1 MKGMGVDVLETTHSR
16 HGDIVVVAL
25 TGEVDVDNV
34 ARVRRCLDE
43 AVAAHGT
50 RLVVDLTGLTFIDT
64 TGLGVLVR
72 QLAALRDR
80 DGTMALVASDGQVLR
95 RLRRTNLAALFPIHD
110 TLPQA
115 LAQPEAGARGRA
127 G

>member
-1 MKGMGVDVLETTHSR
+1 MGVEVLEMTHSR
-16 HGDIVVVAL
+16 HGELVVVTLA
-25 TGEVDVDNV
+25 GEVDVDNV
-34 ARVRRCLDE
+34 SRVRKCLDE
-43 AVAAHGT
+43 AVEAHGP

-80 DGTMALVASDGQVLR
+80 NGTMALVVSDGQVLR
-95 RLRRTNLAALFPIHD
+95 RLRRTNLAALFPIHE
-110 TLPQA
+110 TLSQA
-115 LAQPEAGARGRA
+115 LAQPGAGARGRA

>member
-16 HGDIVVVAL
+16 HGEIVVVGL

-43 AVAAHGT
+43 AVEAYGP

-80 DGTMALVASDGQVLR
+80 NGTMALVASDGQVLR
-95 RLRRTNLAALFPIHD
+95 RLRRTNLASLFPIYG
-110 TLPQA
+110 TLPEA